1 MTQSQVLDFTSAF
14 PPAQKLTQKLMQ
26 IDYRKHYHNFMDAVV
41 IVCAWIAAVATI
53 LRDNWVK
60 YDCTERVQLFTLN
73 VIEKSKKF
81 YAWVQ
86 TVLIPAVVA
95 FYDDVRSL
103 YNVLTLSF

>member
-14 PPAQKLTQKLMQ
+14 PPAQKLIQKLMQ
-26 IDYRKHYHNFMDAVV
+26 IDYRKQYHNFMDAVV
-41 IVCAWIAAVATI
+41 IACAFFAAIATV
-53 LRDNWVK
+53 LYDNWMK
-60 YDCTERVQLFTLN
+60 YNCTERVQLFTLN